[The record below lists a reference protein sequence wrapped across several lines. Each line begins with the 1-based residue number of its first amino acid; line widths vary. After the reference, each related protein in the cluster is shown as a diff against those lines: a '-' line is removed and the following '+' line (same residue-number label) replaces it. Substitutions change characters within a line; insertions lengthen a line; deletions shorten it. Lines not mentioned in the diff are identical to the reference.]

1 MLAATPAAAAG
12 MLKASKMRVP
22 AASAP
27 ILGSDRDAGAIVASH
42 ENAERAG
49 VASDIVFEEK
59 VISRIAP
66 PAGASPGA
74 IVTNP
79 PYGVRVGDRDALRN
93 LYAQLGTIAR
103 ERFAGWRLVALSA
116 DPRLDSQIGGTM
128 EPVLSTKNGG
138 IAVRAMRSTT

>member
-1 MLAATPAAAAG
+1 VVDEARAHILPAA
-12 MLKASKMRVP
+12 P
-22 AASAP
+22 AP
-27 ILGSDRDAGAIVASH
+27 ILGSDRDAGAVAASR

-49 VASDIVFEEK
+49 VSADIAFEEK

-66 PAGASPGA
+66 PVGSVPGA

-103 ERFAGWRLVALSA
+103 ERFPGWRLTALSA
-116 DPRLDSQIGGTM
+116 DPRLDSQIGGAM
-128 EPVLSTKNGG
+128 EKVLSTKNGG
-138 IAVRAMRSTT
+138 IAVRAMRSAI